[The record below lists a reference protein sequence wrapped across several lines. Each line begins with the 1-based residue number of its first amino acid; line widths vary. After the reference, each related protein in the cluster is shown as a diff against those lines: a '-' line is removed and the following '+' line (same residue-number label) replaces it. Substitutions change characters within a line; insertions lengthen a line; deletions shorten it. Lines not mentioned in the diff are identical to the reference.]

1 MSSRKRHLEETL
13 EEPEIKNGDSPKNN
27 DIFGQVQEFRTL
39 LLSEEPVEKKK
50 FKQFRRVLSDIKDN
64 VGFTFFPFSKNFILG
79 RVSKKGFKI
88 N

>member
-13 EEPEIKNGDSPKNN
+13 EEPEIKNGVSPKNN

-50 FKQFRRVLSDIKDN
+50 FKQFRRVLLDIKDN
-64 VGFTFFPFSKNFILG
+64 VGFAFFFFFQKSILG
-79 RVSKKGFKI
+79 RVSKKGCKI